1 MAHRLPEELGLQ
13 GGELEELLAHRLKEE
28 LGEMVA
34 HRLPE
39 GLGLLVGELEELAG
53 GTPAK

>member
-1 MAHRLPEELGLQ
+1 M
-13 GGELEELLAHRLKEE
+13 GELEELLAHRLKEE

-39 GLGLLVGELEELAG
+39 GLGLLVGELEDLAG

>member
-1 MAHRLPEELGLQ
+1 MLVGK
-13 GGELEELLAHRLKEE
+13 LEELVAHWPMEE